1 MSNTPTPVDQP
12 TGGNTLALVSL
23 LLGVGSFVPGIGVIA
38 APVAIIIG
46 VLALR
51 RSKSYAQR
59 GAHRGMALAGIILGS
74 VDLLFYLIVVIL
86 FTLPPGTYRIF

>member
-1 MSNTPTPVDQP
+1 MSNVPTPVAQP
-12 TGGNTLALVSL
+12 TGGNTLAVVSL

-38 APVAIIIG
+38 APVAIITG

-51 RSKSYAQR
+51 RSKHFAQR
-59 GAHRGMALAGIILGS
+59 GAHRGMAIAGVTLGS
-74 VDLLFYLIVVIL
+74 MDLLIYLIVVLL